1 MSRITDWYNKKQC
14 AGGHP
19 HTAQE
24 GNNRWLAHQNAISRW
39 NFTLLCKIYTNARAG
54 LLTVLAVARWGHWPQ
69 PLITILLLCLILG
82 VTACRPG
89 GNAAA
94 TTSPP
99 TSASDG
105 TANETEN
112 TTEEAE
118 TSSSEAVFP
127 VTITHKY
134 GTTTIPEAPQR
145 VVAIGYNEQDA
156 LLALGIK
163 PVAVRYWY
171 GDAPFAIFPWAQDEA
186 AGAEPEVMEMA
197 WGELN
202 FEAILALDPDLI
214 SGVYSGITQD
224 EYDQLSLIAPTIAQ
238 SGDYIEFGM
247 PWQEMTKL
255 VGQAVGKADEAA
267 ALVDNVEAQ
276 FAAARA
282 NNPAFADKT
291 IAIAYANG
299 DGTYGFYTNE
309 DGRARFFTNLGFT
322 IPEELVAIAGDSFY
336 ANVSQER
343 LDVLDQDVIVF
354 LGLQFLEGGRATIEN
369 DPLINQLEAVKEG
382 QVVFVPLDYDDA
394 LQFGSVLSL
403 EYALE
408 GLLPELQAAVGTDG
422 DAAAEVPDDPSFPV
436 TIEHKFG
443 SVTIPTAPER
453 VIAVGFSEQDPVL
466 ALGVVPVAVR
476 DWFGDQPYGVW
487 PWGQAALGDATPE
500 LMQMPFGELNYELL
514 ASLAPD
520 LIVATHSGIT
530 AEEYDLLAQIAP
542 TLAQPDEY
550 PDFGVPWQVQTQL
563 IGRALGRE
571 EQANAL
577 VAEVEGLI
585 AAANTSHN
593 GFGGASIAWVSP
605 AAEAGQFWVVGE
617 NTPPLRFLTSLGLT
631 YDPALSEV
639 VGDLDS
645 AQISSESLNLLDVD
659 VLIVRAATPEEQAA
673 ILSNPL
679 FSQLNVAQEGRIIFF
694 VGNDPV
700 YGALSFSTVLS
711 LPYAL
716 DELVVQLAAATE

>member
-1 MSRITDWYNKKQC
+1 MTKMIDGNNKKQS

-19 HTAQE
+19 HSAQK
-24 GNNRWLAHQNAISRW
+24 GNRRRLAHQNAISRW
-39 NFTLLCKIYTNARAG
+39 NFTLL
-54 LLTVLAVARWGHWPQ
+54 
-69 PLITILLLCLILG
+69 LLLCLLLG
-82 VTACRPG
+82 LTACG
-89 GNAAA
+89 AEENAAA
-94 TTSPP
+94 TAP
-99 TSASDG
+99 SAISAPDN
-105 TANETEN
+105 TAEAVEVTATEPET
-112 TTEEAE
+112 APA
-118 TSSSEAVFP
+118 EAVFP

-134 GTTTIPEAPQR
+134 GTTIVPEAPQR

-171 GDAPFAIFPWAQDEA
+171 GEAPFAIFPWAQDEA
-186 AGAEPEVMEMA
+186 DGAEPVVMEMA

-214 SGVYSGITQD
+214 SGVYSGITQE

-276 FAAARA
+276 FAAARSA
-282 NNPAFADKT
+282 NPAFAGKT
-291 IAIAYANG
+291 IAITYANG

-322 IPEELVAIAGDSFY
+322 IPEELVEIAGDSFY

-369 DPLINQLEAVKEG
+369 DPLINQLEAVQEG
-382 QVVFVPLDYDDA
+382 RVVFVPLDYDDA

-408 GLLPELQAAVGTDG
+408 GLLPELQAAVGSAG
-422 DAAAEVPDDPSFPV
+422 DAAATDTLFPV

-443 SVTIPTAPER
+443 SVTIPNAPER
-453 VIAVGFSEQDPVL
+453 VITVGFSEQDPVL

-487 PWGQAALGDATPE
+487 PWAQDELGDATPE
-500 LMQMPFGELNYELL
+500 LMQMPFGELNYELIT
-514 ASLAPD
+514 SLDPD

-571 EQANAL
+571 EQAREL
-577 VAEVEGLI
+577 IAEVEALI
-585 AAANTSHN
+585 AAANTAHN
-593 GFGGASIAWVSP
+593 GFGGASVAWVTP

-617 NTPPLRFLTSLGLT
+617 NTPPLRFLTGLGLT
-631 YDPALSEV
+631 YDPAISAV

-645 AQISSESLNLLDVD
+645 AQISSESLNLLDVG
-659 VLIVRAATPEEQAA
+659 VLIVRAETPEEQEA

-679 FSQLNVAQEGRIIFF
+679 FSQLAVAQEGRIIFF

-716 DELVVQLAAATE
+716 EGLVGPIAAATSQ